1 MHDAN
6 GHEIIVG
13 DLAKG
18 ETKKGKKVEGQIVA
32 VSGTHPKVL
41 LHDQRRWSQV
51 WLHPSRVV
59 VQLNDPDYQENENP
73 VAQ

>member
-18 ETKKGKKVEGQIVA
+18 ETKKGKKLEGQIIAIGKAQV
-32 VSGTHPKVL
+32 K

-51 WLHPSRVV
+51 WLHPSKVT
-59 VQLNDPDYQENENP
+59 VQLNDPDYQENEHP